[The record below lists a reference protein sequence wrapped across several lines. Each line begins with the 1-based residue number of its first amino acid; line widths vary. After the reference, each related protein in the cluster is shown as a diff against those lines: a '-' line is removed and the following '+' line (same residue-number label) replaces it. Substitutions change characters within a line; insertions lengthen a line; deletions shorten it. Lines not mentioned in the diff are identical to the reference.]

1 MVLSLTETTSLR
13 CGFKSKSK
21 FLQYE
26 EALTGKIRSQY
37 KYTAMEK
44 AAQENNKGQQT
55 ASVEVTT

>member
-1 MVLSLTETTSLR
+1 MR
-13 CGFKSKSK
+13 CGFKSRVS

-37 KYTAMEK
+37 KYKAMEK